1 MMSYADRFSLVED
14 YLAHVDP
21 VMVSITDPFVEARYT
36 GFIATSAVTAYELAI
51 KDIFY
56 AFADKKHLV
65 LGEVTRAR
73 FVRLNGKIKLDDLK
87 REHVKMFGVKYLT
100 RFTKNLEK
108 IEGEY
113 VITHG
118 KSPKSAYNNVI
129 VWRNQFVH
137 EGTLPN
143 TTNYAEIKDQYR
155 AGKEVIHCL
164 FKSMVR

>member
-1 MMSYADRFSLVED
+1 MSYVDRFSLVED

-21 VMVSITDPFVEARYT
+21 VMANITDPFVEARYT
-36 GFIATSAVTAYELAI
+36 GFIAISAVTSYELAI
-51 KDIFY
+51 KDIFF
-56 AFADKKHLV
+56 AFSDKKHMV

-73 FVRLNGKIKLDDLK
+73 FFRLNGKIKLDDLQK
-87 REHVKMFGVKYLT
+87 EHIRMFGEKYLT
-100 RFTKNLEK
+100 RFKRNLE
-108 IEGEY
+108 IVERDQ
-113 VITHG
+113 VALHG

-129 VWRNQFVH
+129 VWRHQFVH

-143 TTNYAEIKDQYR
+143 TTNYAEIKDQYL

>member
-1 MMSYADRFSLVED
+1 MLYTDRFALVED

-21 VMVSITDPFVEARYT
+21 VMATIADPFVEARYT

-73 FVRLNGKIKLDDLK
+73 FFRLNGKIKLDDLK
-87 REHVKMFGVKYLT
+87 KDHVKMFGMKYLA
-100 RFTKNLEK
+100 RFKKNLE
-108 IEGEY
+108 IVENEY
-113 VITHG
+113 IVKFG
-118 KSPKSAYNNVI
+118 KSPKSAYDNVI
-129 VWRNQFVH
+129 VWRHQFVH

-143 TTNYAEIKDQYR
+143 TTNYAEIKDQYA

>member
-1 MMSYADRFSLVED
+1 MSYADRFALVED

-21 VMVSITDPFVEARYT
+21 VMATITDPFVEARYT

-65 LGEVTRAR
+65 LGEVTRTR
-73 FVRLNGKIKLDDLK
+73 LFRLNGKIKLNDLEK
-87 REHVKMFGVKYLT
+87 EHIKMFGMKYLT
-100 RFTKNLEK
+100 RFKNKLDK
-108 IEGEY
+108 IENDH
-113 VITHG
+113 VVAHG

-129 VWRNQFVH
+129 VWRHQFVH

-143 TTNYAEIKDQYR
+143 TTNYAEIKDQYM

>member
-1 MMSYADRFSLVED
+1 MSYTDRFALVED
-14 YLAHVDP
+14 YLSHVDP
-21 VMVSITDPFVEARYT
+21 VMATITAPFVEARYT
-36 GFIATSAVTAYELAI
+36 GFIAISAVTAYELAI

-56 AFADKKHLV
+56 AFADRKHLV

-87 REHVKMFGVKYLT
+87 KDHVKMFGVKYLNK
-100 RFTKNLEK
+100 FIKNLE
-108 IEGEY
+108 ETENEY
-113 VITHG
+113 VILNS
-118 KSPKSAYNNVI
+118 KSPRSAYNNVI

-143 TTNYAEIKDQYR
+143 TTNYAGIKDQYT

-164 FKSMVR
+164 FRSMVR

>member
-1 MMSYADRFSLVED
+1 MPYTDRFALVEN

-21 VMVSITDPFVEARYT
+21 VMATIADPFVEARYT

-56 AFADKKHLV
+56 AFADKKHTV

-73 FVRLNGKIKLDDLK
+73 FFRLNGKIKLDDLK
-87 REHVKMFGVKYLT
+87 KEHIKMFGVKYLD
-100 RFTKNLEK
+100 RFINNLER
-108 IEGEY
+108 IEESY
-113 VITHG
+113 IIQHG

-129 VWRNQFVH
+129 VWRHQFVH

-143 TTNYAEIKDQYR
+143 TTNYAEIKDQYT
-155 AGKEVIHCL
+155 AGKEVVHCL

>member
-1 MMSYADRFSLVED
+1 MTYSDRFALVED

-21 VMVSITDPFVEARYT
+21 LMTAITDPFVEARYT

-56 AFADKKHLV
+56 AFADKKHAV

-73 FVRLNGKIKLDDLK
+73 FFRLNGKIKFEDLK
-87 REHVKMFGVKYLT
+87 KDHIKMFGMKYID
-100 RFTKNLEK
+100 RFVLNIEK
-108 IEGEY
+108 ADREY
-113 VITHG
+113 IRDHG
-118 KSPKSAYNNVI
+118 KSPKAAYNNI
-129 VWRNQFVH
+129 ITWRNQFVH

-143 TTNYAEIKDQYR
+143 TTNYAEIKDQYM
-155 AGKEVIHCL
+155 AGKEVVHCL